1 VMEKKRQA
9 MIGEPLH
16 LWVQLFDN
24 REDMDVFAVL
34 HSDERLNIESIRL
47 VHKANGF
54 YDSND
59 LIMPETEKIVVQY
72 QVTKDRQQ
80 IDEYEAVA
88 EVIEG
93 IPRPEPE
100 EKFVEGRAIIRTKE
114 RGVIIGRCQ
123 SKRMRGRNEI

>member
-1 VMEKKRQA
+1 

-34 HSDERLNIESIRL
+34 HFGERLNIETIRL

-54 YDSND
+54 YDSD
-59 LIMPETEKIVVQY
+59 ALIMPEVDKVVVQY
-72 QVTKDRQQ
+72 QVTKDRQP

-88 EVIEG
+88 EVIEA
-93 IPRPEPE
+93 IAPTEPE
-100 EKFVEGRAIIRTKE
+100 EKFAEGRAVLRTKE
-114 RGVIIGRCQ
+114 RGVIIGRCVN
-123 SKRMRGRNEI
+123 KRLRGTK